1 MCYSSR
7 EDFGWGT
14 KKDAVRKPEGRR
26 ETTPADHPETRVQ
39 TEESKLW
46 AFLARRREHQAP
58 KPMTDRIHEKV

>member
-14 KKDAVRKPEGRR
+14 KKDAARKPEGRR
-26 ETTPADHPETRVQ
+26 ETAPAETPEPAHADET
-39 TEESKLW
+39 KLW
-46 AFLARRREHQAP
+46 AFLARRREHQAS

>member
-14 KKDAVRKPEGRR
+14 KKDAARKPEERR
-26 ETTPADHPETRVQ
+26 ETAPAETPEPAHADET
-39 TEESKLW
+39 KLW

>member
-14 KKDAVRKPEGRR
+14 KKDAVRKPEGLR
-26 ETTPADHPETRVQ
+26 ETTPAEHPEPRVQ
-39 TEESKLW
+39 AEESKLW

-58 KPMTDRIHEKV
+58 KPMADRIHEKI